1 MTDRITRRQFMR
13 DSAVTATAL
22 VAGFVGT
29 EIVRAGA
36 ANVDIRK
43 ILNYNPQM
51 EYRRLGRT
59 NLMISAASLGGH
71 WKRIVKVVGGE
82 EPAGWM
88 TMDID
93 NPAFQKNRLEV
104 VNRCIDRGINY
115 VDACC
120 REEILA
126 YARALKGRR
135 DRMYFGYSWHITE
148 SRFPEWRSARK
159 LKEGLD
165 AGMKEAG
172 LDYVDLWRI
181 SLLETSSQHTEAEVQ
196 EAVAAFD
203 WARKT
208 GRARFIGFSSHD
220 RMHLKHLIETYH
232 DHIDVILTPYTAKS
246 KLVTDETG
254 LWATLK
260 KYDVGWFGIKPF
272 ASNSVFKGDSSP
284 NSPHFEED
292 NRIARLA
299 IRYILCNEAITAPI
313 PGMITPQQVDNVA
326 LAIMERRQLD
336 IREQADLAQA
346 MDRAWA
352 SLPENYQWL
361 KQWEY
366 V

>member
-13 DSAVTATAL
+13 NSAVTATAL

-126 YARALKGRR
+126 YARAQRPPRQDVLWLFLAHHRKPLPRMAIGQETQGRPR
-135 DRMYFGYSWHITE
+135 RRHERG
-148 SRFPEWRSARK
+148 RP
-159 LKEGLD
+159 GLC
-165 AGMKEAG
+165 
-172 LDYVDLWRI
+172 R
-181 SLLETSSQHTEAEVQ
+181 
-196 EAVAAFD
+196 
-203 WARKT
+203 
-208 GRARFIGFSSHD
+208 
-220 RMHLKHLIETYH
+220 
-232 DHIDVILTPYTAKS
+232 P
-246 KLVTDETG
+246 
-254 LWATLK
+254 
-260 KYDVGWFGIKPF
+260 
-272 ASNSVFKGDSSP
+272 
-284 NSPHFEED
+284 
-292 NRIARLA
+292 LA
-299 IRYILCNEAITAPI
+299 DQPA
-313 PGMITPQQVDNVA
+313 
-326 LAIMERRQLD
+326 
-336 IREQADLAQA
+336 
-346 MDRAWA
+346 
-352 SLPENYQWL
+352 
-361 KQWEY
+361 
-366 V
+366 